1 MQRFHNGGVTQKW
14 SRSTLHNKRAGLNR
28 CARPYILINAHL
40 DEEMDGHPAGLQMQ
54 LRQNNEEL
62 TDYLKGLDD
71 WEEEMKEK
79 DQSLSKNKSILREVI
94 PYPQYTSPS

>member
-1 MQRFHNGGVTQKW
+1 MRDRTSLLTH
-14 SRSTLHNKRAGLNR
+14 TLAKRWT
-28 CARPYILINAHL
+28 
-40 DEEMDGHPAGLQMQ
+40 AGLQMQ

-79 DQSLSKNKSILREVI
+79 DQSLSKNKSILI
-94 PYPQYTSPS
+94 

>member
-1 MQRFHNGGVTQKW
+1 
-14 SRSTLHNKRAGLNR
+14 
-28 CARPYILINAHL
+28 
-40 DEEMDGHPAGLQMQ
+40 MDSHPAGLQMQ

-79 DQSLSKNKSILREVI
+79 DQSLSRNKSILKEVI
-94 PYPQYTSPS
+94 LSTIYITILIIHYYTNAEATSSTEW